1 MILNLLVNILR
12 QIKLNIATS
21 LRKNSCH
28 LRALKLMKKQVT
40 TPKLR
45 LVFDEPLLT
54 LKLAGGGGGV
64 VESLLGFLV

>member
-1 MILNLLVNILR
+1 
-12 QIKLNIATS
+12 
-21 LRKNSCH
+21 
-28 LRALKLMKKQVT
+28 MKKQVT

-64 VESLLGFLV
+64 VESLLGFFGLKFLPLDQFPNTFAQLFLVNEDIF